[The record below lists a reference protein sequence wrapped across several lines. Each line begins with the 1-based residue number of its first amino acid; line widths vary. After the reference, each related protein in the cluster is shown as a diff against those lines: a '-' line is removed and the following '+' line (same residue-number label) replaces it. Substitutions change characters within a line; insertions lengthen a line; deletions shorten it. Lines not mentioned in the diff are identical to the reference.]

1 MPAFLSY
8 FTLLPLHASLSSH
21 ILAHFLYF
29 PPTKM
34 FSALEPSGIVID
46 SPEMFFSKVS
56 SQVAPS
62 CHLVLNSKPL
72 CREIFLHYQF
82 KVVPVSKITTN
93 CIVIIW
99 IALTMDI
106 FLFIC
111 WPKSKPCFLIQNSR
125 TAPVLTIVH

>member
-21 ILAHFLYF
+21 IPAHFLYF

-46 SPEMFFSKVS
+46 SPENVLPLVS

-62 CHLVLNSKPL
+62 CHLVINSKPL
-72 CREIFLHYQF
+72 CREVFLRYQS
-82 KVVPVSKITTN
+82 KVVPMSKITTN
-93 CIVIIW
+93 FIVIIW
-99 IALTMDI
+99 IALVMDI

-111 WPKSKPCFLIQNSR
+111 WHKSKTCFLIQNSR